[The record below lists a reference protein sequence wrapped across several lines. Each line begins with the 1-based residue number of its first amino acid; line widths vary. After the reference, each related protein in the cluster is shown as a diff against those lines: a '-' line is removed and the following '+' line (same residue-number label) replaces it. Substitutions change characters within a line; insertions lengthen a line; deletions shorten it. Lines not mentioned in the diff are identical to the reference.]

1 MRRQHSSFIALTTLL
16 MVVTVFSGCSSFR
29 YGDDQFQIWVGTHG
43 KDVMW
48 VPTKTE
54 LVHHMLKA
62 AAVTKDDLLYD
73 LGSGDGIIPIE
84 AARALGV
91 RAHGIE
97 YNKDLVDLSIR
108 NAKRAGV
115 SHLTSFRQ
123 GDIFRENFADA
134 TVVTLYLGENLN
146 IKLKPILLNM
156 KPGTRVV
163 SNTFRMGSWEPD
175 GEFRSS
181 NGEVGFLWIVP
192 ANLEGTWDL
201 RPSSIESN
209 QTARLVLRQSKQLL
223 WGTLIPTAGKPMTI
237 QRGRIRG
244 NKLSLELESSAGV
257 VMYTHGVLDNDT
269 LVLYEGRGESSG
281 VRIYAG
287 ERISK

>member
-1 MRRQHSSFIALTTLL
+1 MFNISRLKHAAY
-16 MVVTVFSGCSSFR
+16 MVLAFLVLSGCASLK
-29 YGDDQFQIWVGTHG
+29 YGDDQFQLVVGTHG

-54 LVHHMLKA
+54 IVHHMLKA

-115 SHLTSFRQ
+115 SHLTSFKQ
-123 GDIFRENFADA
+123 GDIFRENFSDA

-146 IKLKPILLNM
+146 IKLKPILLSM
-156 KPGTRVV
+156 KPGTRIV

-181 NGEVGFLWIVP
+181 NGEAGFLWIVP
-192 ANLEGTWDL
+192 VNLEGTWEL
-201 RPSSIESN
+201 KNSTAPNS
-209 QTARLVLRQSKQLL
+209 QTVRLVLRQSKQLL
-223 WGTLIPTAGKPMTI
+223 RGTLIQATGKQLTI
-237 QRGRIRG
+237 ESGRIRG
-244 NKLSLELESSAGV
+244 
-257 VMYTHGVLDNDT
+257 DT
-269 LVLYEGRGESSG
+269 LNVNLMDSTGKTSQLQGAFRDNVLVLHHEDQKLVFSRMASL
-281 VRIYAG
+281 R
-287 ERISK
+287 

>member
-1 MRRQHSSFIALTTLL
+1 MFNISRLKHAAF
-16 MVVTVFSGCSSFR
+16 MVLASLVLSGCASLK
-29 YGDDQFQIWVGTHG
+29 YGDDQFQLVVGTHG

-62 AAVTKDDLLYD
+62 AEVTKDDLLYD

-115 SHLTSFRQ
+115 SHLTSFKQ
-123 GDIFRENFADA
+123 GDIFRENFSDA

-146 IKLKPILLNM
+146 IKLKPILLSM
-156 KPGTRVV
+156 KPGTRIV

-181 NGEVGFLWIVP
+181 NGEAGFLWIVP
-192 ANLEGTWDL
+192 VNLEGTWEL
-201 RPSSIESN
+201 RNSKAPNN
-209 QTARLVLRQSKQLL
+209 QMARLVLRQSKQLL
-223 WGTLIPTAGKPMTI
+223 RGTLTPVDGKPLTI
-237 QRGRIRG
+237 ERGRIRG
-244 NKLSLELESSAGV
+244 NQLSLELVNSTGV
-257 VMYTHGVLDNDT
+257 VIHTHGILENES
-269 LVLYEGRGESSG
+269 LVLYEGRSESSG
-281 VRIYAG
+281 VKIYAG
-287 ERISK
+287 GRISR

>member
-1 MRRQHSSFIALTTLL
+1 MFNISRLKHAAY
-16 MVVTVFSGCSSFR
+16 MVLAFLVLSGCASLK
-29 YGDDQFQIWVGTHG
+29 YGDDQFQLVVGTHG

-54 LVHHMLKA
+54 IVHHMLKA

-115 SHLTSFRQ
+115 SHLTSFKQ
-123 GDIFRENFADA
+123 GDIFRENFSDA

-146 IKLKPILLNM
+146 IKLKPILLSM
-156 KPGTRVV
+156 KPGTRIV

-181 NGEVGFLWIVP
+181 NGEAGFLWIVP
-192 ANLEGTWDL
+192 VNLEGTWEL
-201 RPSSIESN
+201 KNSTAPNS
-209 QTARLVLRQSKQLL
+209 QTVRLVLRQSKQLL
-223 WGTLIPTAGKPMTI
+223 RGTLIQATGKQLTI
-237 QRGRIRG
+237 ESGRIRG
-244 NKLSLELESSAGV
+244 DTLNVKAPSETMSRFSTTKIKSLSLVEWRA
-257 VMYTHGVLDNDT
+257 
-269 LVLYEGRGESSG
+269 
-281 VRIYAG
+281 
-287 ERISK
+287 